1 MNRRNLLK
9 LVAGAAP
16 LLIAGRLYAAQR
28 NQPRLLVVF
37 LRGAYDAANV
47 VIPVSS
53 DFYHQ
58 ARPTLAIARP
68 SPADPNAALPL
79 EADWGLHPALKDTI
93 APLWAKG
100 QVAFVPFAGTDDLTR
115 SHFETQDT
123 IELGQ
128 PLQGSRH
135 YGSGFMSRLN
145 GVLAGPR
152 PISFTDQLPLTFRGG
167 APIPN
172 MALKTVARPGV
183 DDRQARLIESMYK
196 GGELGAAV
204 SEGFQVRDEVYRSIA
219 AEMVAANRGAVSPKG
234 FELSARRI
242 GRLMQDQFSLGFVDV
257 GGWDT
262 HVNQGGA
269 TGYLAGRLAGG
280 RPPRRRRRG
289 VHGAGHGRG
298 NLAEAQHRP
307 GLHIHP
313 AFQHRAGRDQG
324 WLAPDQGAQGVDRI
338 AAQVHQR
345 PAALFVDPAQ
355 LAFAKGDR
363 NLEHRLGRGQI
374 AQLTGGDDGLGPS
387 DDVVIAIVEGLDQR
401 PAGDRA
407 RLGHGPGEAGGTGE
421 GLFAQHRLARLQRP
435 DRPFRM
441 PQRGQGVVDQVEVVP
456 GDEGGVVGG
465 HMGDPVL
472 GGIGLGPRRIPGGD
486 AGDDHVVAF
495 GRRLDHRAGRDLGGP
510 EDADADG
517 GLHGLVPF
525 ILADFRFEIRERG
538 EATQGESHGRSIHR
552 EGREGREGVPVR
564 ASEARDSSVRYAPSF
579 RASRPIFFA
588 TFASFAVNPYGA
600 MALEWTSDCP
610 SKARSK
616 KLPPTL
622 TA

>member
-269 TGYLAGRLAGG
+269 TGYLAGRLA
-280 RPPRRRRRG
+280 
-289 VHGAGHGRG
+289 
-298 NLAEAQHRP
+298 E
-307 GLHIHP
+307 
-313 AFQHRAGRDQG
+313 
-324 WLAPDQGAQGVDRI
+324 
-338 AAQVHQR
+338 
-345 PAALFVDPAQ
+345 
-355 LAFAKGDR
+355 
-363 NLEHRLGRGQI
+363 LGRGL
-374 AQLTGGDDGLGPS
+374 AGFADELGPAAWNNTVV
-387 DDVVIAIVEGLDQR
+387 VVISEFGRTFRENGDKGTDHGHGSVYWVMGGAVKGGRIVGPQAPITEAGLNQNRDYPVLTDYRGLFGGLFQGLYGLD
-401 PAGDRA
+401 A
-407 RLGHGPGEAGGTGE
+407 
-421 GLFAQHRLARLQRP
+421 ARLQTVFP
-435 DRPFRM
+435 DAP
-441 PQRGQGVVDQVEVVP
+441 PS
-456 GDEGGVVGG
+456 
-465 HMGDPVL
+465 
-472 GGIGLGPRRIPGGD
+472 
-486 AGDDHVVAF
+486 
-495 GRRLDHRAGRDLGGP
+495 RLNL
-510 EDADADG
+510 
-517 GLHGLVPF
+517 
-525 ILADFRFEIRERG
+525 I
-538 EATQGESHGRSIHR
+538 
-552 EGREGREGVPVR
+552 
-564 ASEARDSSVRYAPSF
+564 
-579 RASRPIFFA
+579 
-588 TFASFAVNPYGA
+588 
-600 MALEWTSDCP
+600 
-610 SKARSK
+610 
-616 KLPPTL
+616 
-622 TA
+622 